1 MESQRQGIQQFFN
14 DTGKL
19 KKNEQLSTDDFMNN
33 KVLEYALDLS
43 NYSFFENGE
52 IKIEVDRYNKLIKM
66 TGLTEYSNNTYQN
79 LVEIWKKLL

>member
-1 MESQRQGIQQFFN
+1 M
-14 DTGKL
+14 
-19 KKNEQLSTDDFMNN
+19 DDFMN

-43 NYSFFENGE
+43 YYSFLENGE
-52 IKIEVDRYNKLIKM
+52 IKIEVYRYNKLIEM

>member
-1 MESQRQGIQQFFN
+1 MARTVRGMWPCCPQ
-14 DTGKL
+14 
-19 KKNEQLSTDDFMNN
+19 
-33 KVLEYALDLS
+33 KVAICT

-52 IKIEVDRYNKLIKM
+52 IRIEVDMYNKLIEM